1 MKKVSI
7 IITPNVRRID
17 TINANIW
24 YLERTVEAVH
34 EKGYTDVEAAAE
46 YLLTTG
52 NLEGF
57 SVEKMAP
64 KEHKYESKEFCPNH
78 QFQFSK
84 TISREAN
91 LLKSRYIY
99 VVFEL

>member
-1 MKKVSI
+1 MTTY
-7 IITPNVRRID
+7 ITPNFRRID
-17 TINANIW
+17 TTNATIW

-34 EKGYTDVEAAAE
+34 EKGYTEVEAAAE

-78 QFQFSK
+78 QVQFSK

-91 LLKSRYIY
+91 LLKSRYINIL
-99 VVFEL
+99 FGL